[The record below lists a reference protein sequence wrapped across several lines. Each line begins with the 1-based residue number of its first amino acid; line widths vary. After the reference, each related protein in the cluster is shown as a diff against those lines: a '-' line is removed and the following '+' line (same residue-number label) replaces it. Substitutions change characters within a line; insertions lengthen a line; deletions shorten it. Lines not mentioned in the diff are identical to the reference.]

1 MKDLAINIS
10 RLKVSEIAHTLVKL
24 L

>member
-10 RLKVSEIAHTLVKL
+10 RLQVSEIAHTLVKL